1 MKLSA
6 GLAAIAASLAASG
19 VTAVAVYGQ
28 CGGIGYTGS
37 TVCDSGSVCTYS
49 NDFFSS
55 RNPSPLLSLDQ
66 TSKDSQCLPGTA
78 TTTKSSTTTTTTKTT
93 TTTTKTSTT
102 TSASPSAS
110 TKKFKLFGVNES
122 CAEFGTAIPGTLGTD
137 YTWPATTSIDYFVS
151 KGFNTFRVPFMVER
165 LTPGSLAGSY
175 DSAYLASLKSTVSYI
190 TGKSAYAVIDPHN
203 YLRYNG
209 AILTDTTA
217 FANWWKNLAN
227 QFKDNSHVIFDLQNE
242 PWGIDATVV
251 ASFMQAAINA
261 IRAAGAT
268 NLVLVEGTAWS
279 GAWSWTSS
287 SGNAAAF
294 AGFTDPGNNFA
305 IEMHQYLDS
314 DSSGSSSTCVSSTI
328 GAERIADATA
338 WLKSHGFKG
347 FLGEIGGG
355 SNDVCIAAIKS
366 AFTAMQASD
375 SPWIGALWWAAGP
388 WWGTYFQSI
397 EPPSGPAVA
406 RILPEALV
414 PYLPVT
420 GL

>member
-1 MKLSA
+1 DTLPVLSP
-6 GLAAIAASLAASG
+6 
-19 VTAVAVYGQ
+19 
-28 CGGIGYTGS
+28 
-37 TVCDSGSVCTYS
+37 DS
-49 NDFFSS
+49 
-55 RNPSPLLSLDQ
+55 
-66 TSKDSQCLPGTA
+66 TSKDSQCLPGSSTA
-78 TTTKSSTTTTTTKTT
+78 TTTTKSSTTTTKSSTTTTTTKSSTSTTKSSTT
-93 TTTTKTSTT
+93 TTS
-102 TSASPSAS
+102 TSATPSAT

-122 CAEFGTAIPGTLGTD
+122 CAEFGTAIPGVLGTD
-137 YTWPATTSIDYFVS
+137 YTWPAPSSIDYFVG

-175 DSAYLASLKSTVSYI
+175 DSAYMASLKSTVSYI
-190 TGKSAYAVIDPHN
+190 TGKGAYAVIDPHN

-209 AILTDTTA
+209 AILTDATA
-217 FANWWKNLAN
+217 FATWWKNLAN

-242 PWGIDATVV
+242 PWGIDAAVV

-261 IRAAGAT
+261 IRSAGAT
-268 NLVLVEGTAWS
+268 NFVLVEGTSWS
-279 GAWSWTSS
+279 GAWSWTTS

-294 AGFTDPGNNFA
+294 TGFTDPANNFA

-314 DSSGSSSTCVSSTI
+314 DSSGSSATCVSSTV
-328 GAERIADATA
+328 GAERIAAATA
-338 WLKSHGFKG
+338 WLKSNGFKG

-388 WWGTYFQSI
+388 WWGDYFQSM
-397 EPPSGPAVA
+397 EPPSGPAIA
-406 RILPEALV
+406 RILPEAFQ